1 MDDSTVLE
9 AKALEFSYGGAK
21 TLKGVSFK
29 LVKGSVICIIG
40 ANGAGKTTTLRI
52 LSGLEKANSGDVLVE
67 GMPIKDLS
75 PRAILKLGVSQVP
88 QQGRLFNDMTVYENL
103 LMGGYICKDRKTVAE
118 QLGFVYEY
126 FPRLRERLGQRAG
139 SLSGGERQ
147 MLAVGRSLMSRP
159 RVLLMDEP
167 SSGLAPKLVEM
178 VGQLVLDIN
187 QKGISVVL
195 VEQNAEM
202 ALNVAQ
208 YGYVLERGRVSLEGK
223 AEDLINNDM
232 VKQAY
237 LGI

>member
-1 MDDSTVLE
+1 MDGSAILE
-9 AKALEFSYGGAK
+9 VKALEFSYGGAK
-21 TLKGVSFK
+21 TLKGVSFR
-29 LVKGSVICIIG
+29 LEEGSVICIIG
-40 ANGAGKTTTLRI
+40 ANGSGKTTTLRV
-52 LSGLEKANSGDVLVE
+52 LSGLEKAKSGEVLIE
-67 GMPIKDLS
+67 GVPIDGLS
-75 PRAILKLGVSQVP
+75 PKEILRRGISHVP
-88 QQGRLFNDMTVYENL
+88 EQGRLFNDMTVYENL
-103 LMGGYICKDRKTVAE
+103 LMGAYIRKDRKTVAE
-118 QLGFVYEY
+118 QLRFVHEY
-126 FPRLRERLGQRAG
+126 FPRLRERSGQRAG

-147 MLAVGRSLMSRP
+147 MLAVGRALMSKP

-167 SSGLAPKLVEM
+167 SSGLAPQLVEM